1 MENNFTNDIIY
12 RNSLYYRFN
21 YKKIKSLKSIDL
33 IRYYDGL
40 NCFQY
45 FDFNITEED
54 IQDLIKINKKNDI
67 KFRYIDENSNI
78 YKILSQRFII
88 KITDEWYS
96 PIIEIKKNNFQ
107 DYVQSKSNNFKRL
120 IKKCQLYNKQIKV
133 VKSNKNNIN
142 NLFKDVLLVDQK
154 SWKARE
160 KSDMFNLDN
169 EQIIY
174 LSMLKYCDIVVAY
187 KCNTPIGYSLL
198 IQYNNKYYAA
208 KWGATDDGRK
218 LNAGIICLLIQIKKI
233 SSNKDLYLDLWGRRN
248 KIYDR
253 MATSYK
259 KRLYFSIIKNDN
271 KKRTN

>member
-1 MENNFTNDIIY
+1 MENNFTSDIIY

-21 YKKIKSLKSIDL
+21 VKKIKSLKNMDL
-33 IRYYDGL
+33 IKYYDGL

-45 FDFNITEED
+45 FDFNIMEED
-54 IQDLIKINKKNDI
+54 IQELIKINKRNDI
-67 KFRYIDENSNI
+67 KFRYIDEGSNV
-78 YKILSQRFII
+78 YKVLSQRFII
-88 KITDEWYS
+88 KKTDEWNS

-107 DYVQSKSNNFKRL
+107 NYVQSKSNNFKRL
-120 IKKCQLYNKQIKV
+120 IKKCQLYSKQIKI

-142 NLFKDVLLVDQK
+142 NLFKDVLLVDQN

-169 EQIIY
+169 EQIMY
-174 LSMLKYCDIVVAY
+174 LSILKYCNIMVAY
-187 KCNTPIGYSLL
+187 KSNTPIGYSLL

-208 KWGATDDGRK
+208 KWGATDKGRK
-218 LNAGIICLLIQIKKI
+218 LNAGIICLLTQMKKI

-253 MATSYK
+253 IATSYK

>member
-1 MENNFTNDIIY
+1 M
-12 RNSLYYRFN
+12 
-21 YKKIKSLKSIDL
+21 
-33 IRYYDGL
+33 
-40 NCFQY
+40 
-45 FDFNITEED
+45 
-54 IQDLIKINKKNDI
+54 
-67 KFRYIDENSNI
+67 
-78 YKILSQRFII
+78 
-88 KITDEWYS
+88 
-96 PIIEIKKNNFQ
+96 
-107 DYVQSKSNNFKRL
+107 
-120 IKKCQLYNKQIKV
+120 
-133 VKSNKNNIN
+133 
-142 NLFKDVLLVDQK
+142 DQK

-218 LNAGIICLLIQIKKI
+218 LNAGIICLLTQIKKI

>member
-45 FDFNITEED
+45 FEFNITEED

-88 KITDEWYS
+88 KKTDEWYS

-208 KWGATDDGRK
+208 KWGATNDGRK
-218 LNAGIICLLIQIKKI
+218 LNAGIICLLTQIKKI

>member
-45 FDFNITEED
+45 FEFNITEED

-88 KITDEWYS
+88 KKTDEWYS

-218 LNAGIICLLIQIKKI
+218 LNAGIICLLTQIKKI

>member
-45 FDFNITEED
+45 FEFNITEED

-88 KITDEWYS
+88 KKTDEWYS

-187 KCNTPIGYSLL
+187 KYNTPIGYSLL

-218 LNAGIICLLIQIKKI
+218 LNAGIICLLTQIKKI

>member
-45 FDFNITEED
+45 FEFNITEED

-88 KITDEWYS
+88 KKTDEWYS

-218 LNAGIICLLIQIKKI
+218 LNSGIICLLTQIKKI